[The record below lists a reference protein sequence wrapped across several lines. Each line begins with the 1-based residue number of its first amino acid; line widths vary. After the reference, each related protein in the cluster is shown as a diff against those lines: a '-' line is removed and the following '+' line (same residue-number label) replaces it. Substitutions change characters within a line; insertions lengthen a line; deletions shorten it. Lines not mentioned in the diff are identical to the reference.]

1 MGLLHFLFGALL
13 NNRKNK
19 KQSQNNQSNISSD
32 SYHRAYEDGYDDCR
46 MNHND
51 VSRQNEYDYQD
62 DCECDCGYDNSS
74 YDGYDCGYDNN
85 SYNDCNCGYDN
96 NCSDY

>member
-1 MGLLHFLFGALL
+1 MG
-13 NNRKNK
+13 KNK

-32 SYHRAYEDGYDDCR
+32 SYHRAYEDGYEDGYDDCR

-62 DCECDCGYDNSS
+62 NCECD
-74 YDGYDCGYDNN
+74 
-85 SYNDCNCGYDN
+85 CGYDN